1 MEESKV
7 PTPRELL
14 KEQADL
20 LGVEYKSNISDAK
33 LKELVEDAMKPTKK
47 ETKEVEKPK
56 SKAEL
61 TDEEIVQ
68 ERIAELR
75 LEMTKLKRCIISCN
89 DPQMKEYE
97 STPYLSISNSVI
109 TMPKIVVP
117 FNVEWHVPQAYYDM
131 LRNQTCYID
140 VKGKDA
146 KGRTITTR
154 KEIKKYN
161 IQDLPDLTT
170 EEIQDLK
177 TMQIMRDGVKS
188 E

>member
-1 MEESKV
+1 MNEETKV

-14 KEQADL
+14 KEKADL
-20 LGVEYKSNISDAK
+20 LGVEYKSNVTDAK
-33 LKELVEDAMKPTKK
+33 LLELIEAKMKPAKEEKK
-47 ETKEVEKPK
+47 EVKPK
-56 SKAEL
+56 AER

-68 ERIAELR
+68 DAIATQR
-75 LEMTKLKRCIISCN
+75 KQMTKLRRCIISCN

-97 STPYLSISNSVI
+97 STPFLSISNSIITLPKMVI
-109 TMPKIVVP
+109 P

-131 LRNQTCYID
+131 LKTQTCGIA

-146 KGRTITTR
+146 KGRTVTTR

-170 EEIQDLK
+170 EELQDLK

>member
-1 MEESKV
+1 MNEETKV

-14 KEQADL
+14 KEKADL
-20 LGVEYKSNISDAK
+20 LGVEYKSNVTDAK
-33 LKELVEDAMKPTKK
+33 LLELIETAMKPTA
-47 ETKEVEKPK
+47 KEVVKATP
-56 SKAEL
+56 KAER

-68 ERIAELR
+68 ETIAAQRKAMTRLR
-75 LEMTKLKRCIISCN
+75 RCIVSCN

-109 TMPKIVVP
+109 TLPKIVIP

-131 LRNQTCYID
+131 LKNATCGIA
-140 VKGKDA
+140 VKGKDG
-146 KGRTITTR
+146 KGRTVTTR

-161 IQDLPDLTT
+161 IQDLPDLTVD
-170 EEIQDLK
+170 ELQDLK
-177 TMQIMRDGVKS
+177 TMQIQRDGIKS